1 MLIGVLPSML
11 LSAGALFLLY
21 AGFYGLFDRP
31 ASSAALIAWSG
42 AGLTGTWALIS
53 AWSGRWTE
61 NTAPLLALG
70 VVATVP
76 LFITTVLSADST
88 YTLLWL
94 LLPAGPVA
102 AALLLMQERGV
113 L

>member
-1 MLIGVLPSML
+1 MRSGLLLLIGVLPSML

-21 AGFYGLFDRP
+21 VGFYGLFDRP

-70 VVATVP
+70 VVATIRSSSP
-76 LFITTVLSADST
+76 QYYRPTALSRCSGCCF
-88 YTLLWL
+88 
-94 LLPAGPVA
+94 PPV
-102 AALLLMQERGV
+102 RSPPRCY
-113 L
+113 